1 MWAHG
6 EEESRL
12 MSNSVQRSPACSR
25 HNCYVLCIEVF
36 ESKKHE
42 TGMQALISLISVI
55 SRK

>member
-6 EEESRL
+6 GEESRL